1 MTTYTQKELISES
14 FWTNFQKPFRAV
26 GGLAGAAVKGT
37 AKALDYVAPEL
48 TQPLHRLEAGVRDI
62 GNAARIGY
70 DAGSGGLMKVYK
82 DKLLDAGYIMDESKG
97 ITKSGKNNVVIGS
110 RIVGHNSKGPYGDPK
125 RSLSFIFD
133 HSNNFKI
140 INTSAQDTS
149 RLNTPSSRGKYK
161 NRARS
166 KK

>member
-1 MTTYTQKELISES
+1 MYNYNQIDLISES
-14 FWTNFQKPFRAV
+14 FWSTFKKPLGVV

-62 GNAARIGY
+62 GNAARVGY
-70 DAGSGGLMKVYK
+70 DAGSGGLLKVYK

-97 ITKSGKNNVVIGS
+97 ITKSGKNRVVIGS
-110 RIVGHNSKGPYGDPK
+110 RIVGHDADGPYGDPR

-133 HSNNFKI
+133 HNNNFKI

-149 RLNTPSSRGKYK
+149 RMGTSAMRGKYK
-161 NRARS
+161 HRIR
-166 KK
+166 KKP